1 MNTMNTTNTTNT
13 TNPANP
19 TDSAEPMN
27 SGRRADTAA
36 DCGPFPSLGE
46 IGLLI
51 VATAAQNLALTG
63 RRTAERRG
71 PYAAVATAPGS
82 H

>member
-1 MNTMNTTNTTNT
+1 MN
-13 TNPANP
+13 PKNP
-19 TDSAEPMN
+19 TDSAKSAEPMN
-27 SGRRADTAA
+27 PGWRADGAVG
-36 DCGPFPSLGE
+36 CGPFPSLGE

-71 PYAAVATAPGS
+71 RYATAATAPGS

>member
-1 MNTMNTTNTTNT
+1 MNQ
-13 TNPANP
+13 A
-19 TDSAEPMN
+19 AH
-27 SGRRADTAA
+27 ADAA
-36 DCGPFPSLGE
+36 GGYGHFPSLGE

-63 RRTAERRG
+63 WRTADGRNRQAED
-71 PYAAVATAPGS
+71 VTAPRS

>member
-1 MNTMNTTNTTNT
+1 MNPKYPKNS
-13 TNPANP
+13 
-19 TDSAEPMN
+19 TDSAKSAESAEPMN
-27 SGRRADTAA
+27 PGRRADTAVG
-36 DCGPFPSLGE
+36 CGPFPSLGE

-71 PYAAVATAPGS
+71 RYATAATAPGS

>member
-1 MNTMNTTNTTNT
+1 MDTTNTVNTTNAVNPMNT
-13 TNPANP
+13 
-19 TDSAEPMN
+19 TDSAESVNP
-27 SGRRADTAA
+27 GRRADTAVG
-36 DCGPFPSLGE
+36 CGPFPSVGE

-63 RRTAERRG
+63 RRTAERRSRN
-71 PYAAVATAPGS
+71 ASVATAPGS